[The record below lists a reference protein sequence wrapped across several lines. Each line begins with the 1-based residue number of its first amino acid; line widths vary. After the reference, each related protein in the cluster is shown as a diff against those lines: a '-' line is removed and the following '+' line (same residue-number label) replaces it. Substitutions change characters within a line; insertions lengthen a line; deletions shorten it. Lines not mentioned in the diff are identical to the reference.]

1 MGLLKLGPQDDSVEQ
16 RAPVEFLRRMLTTI
30 EAGIVELPAFPYVV
44 LQVQEVLKNPNYSVQ
59 MIVRPISADLTL
71 ANRLLNMA
79 NSVAFNA
86 TGRVIIDLG
95 VALTRLGAQKVY
107 GVVLA
112 HAIQDVRRLESL
124 QSIAKA
130 LDELWFESV
139 AVAHFCG
146 AVVKRLRLAMPDAFT
161 AGLLHRV
168 GHLYILVQLARQ
180 EASRSR
186 VNLSKDLVAA
196 WHPVIAKAVL
206 KNWHVDDAVC
216 EAVSMQSDVLAVRSG
231 PPTLTD
237 VLVIGMRLANRMM
250 NSGDTSSLS
259 SGGVL
264 ARLNLSIEECHGLIG
279 EAEAEVRTLA
289 RALHS

>member
-1 MGLLKLGPQDDSVEQ
+1 MGTTDHGLDQ
-16 RAPVEFLRRMLTTI
+16 RASVEFLRRMLARI
-30 EAGIVELPAFPYVV
+30 EAGAVELPAFPQVV
-44 LQVQEVLKNPNYSVQ
+44 IQVQEVLKNPNYSLQ
-59 MIVRPISADLTL
+59 MIVRPISADPTL

-79 NSVAFNA
+79 NSTAFNA

-107 GVVLA
+107 SVVLA

-124 QSIAKA
+124 RSIARQ
-130 LDELWFESV
+130 LDEIWSESV

-146 AVVKRLRLAMPDAFT
+146 AVVKRLKLAMPDAFA

-180 EASRSR
+180 ETSRPR
-186 VNLSKDLVAA
+186 VALAKDLVDA
-196 WHPVIAKAVL
+196 WHPTIAKAVL
-206 KNWHVDDAVC
+206 KNWHVNDAVC
-216 EAVSMQSDVLAVRSG
+216 EAVAMQADVLAVRTG

-237 VLVIGMRLANRMM
+237 VLIAGMRLANKMVH
-250 NSGDTSSLS
+250 SSDTSSLS

-264 ARLNLSIEECHGLIG
+264 ARLNLSIEDCHGLIG
-279 EAEAEVRTLA
+279 EAEGEVRALA